1 MRRPCLVLQASALRT
16 HRESNLR
23 GNNRV
28 ERYTQAVQDAKSN
41 AGGQN
46 SATKVLNEGMLL
58 EALGPKVRKEV
69 THSHES
75 AGRNSW
81 AASIAVCQYQLHS
94 LTARSNS
101 RPAILQCFLILTALK
116 DLKALVHVEGA

>member
-1 MRRPCLVLQASALRT
+1 MTLQASALRT

-58 EALGPKVRKEV
+58 EALGPKV
-69 THSHES
+69 
-75 AGRNSW
+75 
-81 AASIAVCQYQLHS
+81 
-94 LTARSNS
+94 
-101 RPAILQCFLILTALK
+101 
-116 DLKALVHVEGA
+116 